1 MTRRKLSI
9 DEHKA
14 LAALLL
20 DVREGLLAGL
30 RAISGC
36 RLTTRVGRHL
46 DAALW
51 KVDAARSELEDQM
64 FRDWPREPEADIHVY
79 YPRREL
85 KCQTQPDVY
94 VVGEEKPKKVLP
106 DVKWSDD

>member
-1 MTRRKLSI
+1 MARRTLSV

-20 DVREGLLAGL
+20 DVRDGLLAGL

-36 RLTTRVGRHL
+36 KLTTRVGRHL

-79 YPRREL
+79 YPRRGL
-85 KCQTQPDVY
+85 KYQSPPDVY
-94 VVGEEKPKKVLP
+94 VVGEEKPKTL
-106 DVKWSDD
+106 SDLYKRSND